1 MIYIREYGNLRQISK
16 QIFQLQLES
25 YRINYI
31 EKLNGFIP
39 IYISVIRKPNTKI

>member
-31 EKLNGFIP
+31 EKYELIHTNLYFR
-39 IYISVIRKPNTKI
+39 Y